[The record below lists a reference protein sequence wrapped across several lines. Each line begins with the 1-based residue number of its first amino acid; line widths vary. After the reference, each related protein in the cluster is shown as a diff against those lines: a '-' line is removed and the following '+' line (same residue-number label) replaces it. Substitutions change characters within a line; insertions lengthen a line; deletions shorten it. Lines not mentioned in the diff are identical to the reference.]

1 MTSKAKAAA
10 PIAPLDK
17 LVTAGP
23 RSLIALLLWKERHR
37 NPSMA
42 VTISERDVQGL
53 EECCTYQK
61 LEPVV
66 EIWRRPS
73 GVIVGLVQK
82 GTTLKDKATGEIT
95 SLGDAITPIE
105 NNQGDKDKADA
116 ERTLSAIRAGAPA
129 LAARLLSEDAAGI
142 ATRSTI
148 EEAAQALR
156 VLAQG

>member
-1 MTSKAKAAA
+1 MTKKDAT
-10 PIAPLDK
+10 PPAPLDA
-17 LVTAGP
+17 LITAGP
-23 RSLIALLLWKERHR
+23 RALIALLLWKDRFR
-37 NPSMA
+37 NPSMSISITEA
-42 VTISERDVQGL
+42 DVTGL
-53 EECCTYQK
+53 KQCTEY
-61 LEPVV
+61 LEVEPSV

-82 GTTLKDKATGEIT
+82 GTMIKDKAGTIT

-105 NNQGDKDKADA
+105 NNQADKDKADQA
-116 ERTLSAIRAGAPA
+116 RRLNEIRATAPA

-156 VLAQG
+156 VLSQG